1 MVSVRVSS
9 LQMTAER
16 EVGSGEQRHSHCTEG

>member
-1 MVSVRVSS
+1 MVSVRESS

-16 EVGSGEQRHSHCTEG
+16 EVGSGEQRASHCID